1 MRKYCS
7 KVQTCT
13 KCGRRHAA
21 HLCEEISAKFAKKEG
36 GKPTVNAVLGSKTS
50 TNLVMS
56 KLHSRCD
63 YSDSSED
70 EARDNSCFVIRTLP
84 CNNHKCTPTEPVDS
98 DSDSDVPDLVGS
110 SDDDEGQAPAQRVS
124 QGPIPRRT
132 YAEVL
137 PRRTTPAE
145 GHRQEGDNHES
156 DTEPDSQDT
165 QSVAFTYP
173 AEASSEGDEPN
184 FDDLEEV
191 EVDMNHVENQLATG
205 VLADMPE
212 IHDHIRDTLRNSSAW
227 IRRVPP
233 LIPPEKD
240 IARSMLSQ
248 VCCCTNNTRST
259 HCI

>member
-110 SDDDEGQAPAQRVS
+110 SDDDDGQAPAQRVS

-137 PRRTTPAE
+137 T
-145 GHRQEGDNHES
+145 
-156 DTEPDSQDT
+156 
-165 QSVAFTYP
+165 
-173 AEASSEGDEPN
+173 
-184 FDDLEEV
+184 
-191 EVDMNHVENQLATG
+191 
-205 VLADMPE
+205 
-212 IHDHIRDTLRNSSAW
+212 
-227 IRRVPP
+227 
-233 LIPPEKD
+233 
-240 IARSMLSQ
+240 
-248 VCCCTNNTRST
+248 
-259 HCI
+259 